1 MRSIIQT
8 EKRCYLCGS
17 TVGLEVHHV
26 FFGRGMRAV
35 SDKHGLKLFLC
46 PYHHRDQKHGAH
58 GNREVDLYLKREA
71 QKVFEKKHGHD
82 RFMEIIGRNY
92 L

>member
-1 MRSIIQT
+1 MAKSIIQT

-17 TVGLEVHHV
+17 TVVEDHHV
-26 FFGRGMRAV
+26 FFGKGLRPV
-35 SDKHGLKLFLC
+35 SERFGLKVFLC

-58 GNREVDLYLKREA
+58 GSREVDLFLKREV
-71 QKVFEKKHGHD
+71 QKAFEKQYGHK